1 MISTAL
7 SFIVLELKC
16 VRFVVG
22 NADASVTFCDQIDQI
37 ESQIDINEQEFLRQ
51 PSLLSLWNNTLV
63 AASCSGTR
71 P

>member
-37 ESQIDINEQEFLRQ
+37 ESQIDINELHSCVSPPSCLCGITPWWLR
-51 PSLLSLWNNTLV
+51 P
-63 AASCSGTR
+63 AAE
-71 P
+71 